1 MASSASAVEQEA
13 KRFVNV
19 SAPPQSWND
28 LSSEL
33 IRNMAP
39 APPSTKRTHISSMLY
54 ARDAVGPEFWD
65 HLVKIK
71 GKVRAKLGPSI
82 VSGPAQDLEIIASA
96 LSLPKKSVVP
106 SRSLTIVANSSNIIP
121 TLSHVL
127 ARAEEMHTCGA
138 YVHWFDRHY
147 ANHHR
152 TAPFRSATSRRKTAP
167 QWDSK
172 IELDSPLQTKVEK
185 MFSDGETSAGFMW
198 PFGEEQRQQSRR
210 LRANWDTASLFQESF
225 ETVRKVIGTYEEFC
239 DV

>member
-1 MASSASAVEQEA
+1 
-13 KRFVNV
+13 
-19 SAPPQSWND
+19 
-28 LSSEL
+28 
-33 IRNMAP
+33 
-39 APPSTKRTHISSMLY
+39 MLY

-82 VSGPAQDLEIIASA
+82 VPGPAQDLEIIASA

-127 ARAEEMHTCGA
+127 ARAEEMHTS
-138 YVHWFDRHY
+138 
-147 ANHHR
+147 
-152 TAPFRSATSRRKTAP
+152 PLRSATSRRKTAP